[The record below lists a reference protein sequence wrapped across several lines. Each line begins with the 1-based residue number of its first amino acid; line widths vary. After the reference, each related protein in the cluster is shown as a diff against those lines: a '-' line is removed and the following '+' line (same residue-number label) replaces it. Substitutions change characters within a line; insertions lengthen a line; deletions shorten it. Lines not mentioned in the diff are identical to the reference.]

1 MSKQALRSFN
11 EKGTSRFTS
20 AIIDLQ
26 NGIGTIES
34 QVTPLLRNPEL
45 TKVVINEDVVEVGEY
60 KTRFDLALHVDK
72 IVGSIKGASFTKL
85 RNNTGLWNW
94 LAAAYLDVIVEE
106 KKDGSR
112 KFGATERYISTTYE
126 ANFQA
131 YNRQLIAGAWTIL
144 QIHEDSPELVEF
156 LLCSLPHKHSEN
168 FEQLSSTN
176 EVITN
181 TNFLRAV
188 RSLYWDVEKEKPK
201 QQTGD
206 RNYGGV
212 RRIPAVYNQLKLTY
226 DFSKMSTEHI
236 LELLPSEF
244 DRFK

>member
-1 MSKQALRSFN
+1 MGQELRSFN
-11 EKGTSRFTS
+11 EKGTSRFIS

-26 NGIGTIES
+26 NGIGTIDS

-45 TKVVINEDVVEVGEY
+45 TKVVVKEDVVEVGEY
-60 KTRFDLALHVDK
+60 ETRLDLALHVDK
-72 IVGSIKGASFTKL
+72 ILGSIKGASFTKL

-94 LAAAYLDVIVEE
+94 LAAAYLDVIVRED
-106 KKDGSR
+106 KDGSR
-112 KFGATERYISTTYE
+112 KYGATERYISTAYE
-126 ANFQA
+126 VNFQA
-131 YNRQLIAGAWTIL
+131 YNRHLIAGAWTIL

-156 LLCSLPHKHSEN
+156 LLYSPSYIHSEI

-176 EVITN
+176 ELITN

-188 RSLYWDVEKEKPK
+188 RLLYWDVEKEQYKP
-201 QQTGD
+201 QSSN
-206 RNYGGV
+206 RNVGGV
-212 RRIPAVYNQLKLTY
+212 RRIPAVHNQLKLTY
-226 DFSKMSTEHI
+226 DFSKMSTEQI